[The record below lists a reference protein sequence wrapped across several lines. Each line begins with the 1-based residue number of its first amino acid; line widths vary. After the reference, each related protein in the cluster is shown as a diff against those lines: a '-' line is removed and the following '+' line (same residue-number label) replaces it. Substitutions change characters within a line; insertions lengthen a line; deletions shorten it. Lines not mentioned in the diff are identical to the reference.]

1 MVRPAKTEKVDELKE
16 LLEGAK
22 SIILNDFT
30 GLDVADISELR
41 RQCRENNIIYTVV
54 KNTLAKRSFRALG
67 IEEIEPLLE
76 GPTAIALSREDEVTP
91 AKVLDTFAND
101 YELPRFKGAYVAGR
115 LLDEEATKRLASLP
129 SKEVL
134 LAQVVGTLQGPMR
147 GLINCLGASLRDLL
161 YVLKAISDKK
171 EAAS

>member
-1 MVRPAKTEKVDELKE
+1 MVRPAKMEKVNELKE
-16 LLEGAK
+16 ILKDAK

-30 GLDVADISELR
+30 GLKVADISELR
-41 RQCRENNIIYTVV
+41 RLCRENNVIYTVV
-54 KNTLAKRSFRALG
+54 KNTLAEKSFHELG
-67 IEEIEPLLE
+67 LDEIVPVLE

-91 AKVLDTFAND
+91 AKVLEKFASD
-101 YELPRFKGAYVAGR
+101 YEFPRFKGAYVAGR
-115 LLDEEATKRLASLP
+115 FLDGEETKRLALLP

-134 LAQVVGTLQGPMR
+134 LAQVVGTLQAPMR
-147 GLINCLGASLRDLL
+147 GLVNCLGASLRDLV